1 MAVSHPTK
9 RRGEARE
16 GKGEIRL
23 FAPILVIAALI
34 ATPAAQAAP
43 DHHKP
48 LLAKEPKAK
57 SRANFC
63 PDHRRALAH
72 YRIEHSKWLALRG
85 VGKKITTDE
94 LRQPH
99 GCAHTLWLAKLWKQ
113 RAVKAERA
121 YKRWVAHFVIADIR
135 ARPGGNA
142 WLRSVEEVQKVY
154 PRTRSWLLSCS
165 DDEGG
170 WGRWVPNTQ
179 GSGAGGWLQ
188 FMESTF
194 WRMFTAAKADA
205 EHKKF
210 IVPVSAASWYSPIG
224 QALAGAWGVT
234 HGRAHEWSG
243 SGC

>member
-23 FAPILVIAALI
+23 FAPILVIAVLI

-48 LLAKEPKAK
+48 LLAKEQKAK

-72 YRIEHSKWLALRG
+72 YRIKHSHWLALRG
-85 VGKKITTDE
+85 VGKRLTADE

-99 GCAHTLWLAKLWKQ
+99 GCAYTRYLALKWKV
-113 RAVKAERA
+113 RAAKAKRA
-121 YKRWVAHFVIADIR
+121 YDRWVAHFVINEQPTWIR
-135 ARPGGNA
+135 AMREVQKAYPGTES
-142 WLRSVEEVQKVY
+142 WLRSCSSTEGAG
-154 PRTRSWLLSCS
+154 RNLSI
-165 DDEGG
+165 
-170 WGRWVPNTQ
+170 NYFQMNHQ

-194 WRMFTAAKADA
+194 WRMFTAAKEDV
-205 EHKKF
+205 ESRGF
-210 IVPVSAASWYSPIG
+210 IIPASAASWSSRIG
-224 QALAGAWGVT
+224 QALAGGWAAT
-234 HGRAHEWSG
+234 HGATGEWSG